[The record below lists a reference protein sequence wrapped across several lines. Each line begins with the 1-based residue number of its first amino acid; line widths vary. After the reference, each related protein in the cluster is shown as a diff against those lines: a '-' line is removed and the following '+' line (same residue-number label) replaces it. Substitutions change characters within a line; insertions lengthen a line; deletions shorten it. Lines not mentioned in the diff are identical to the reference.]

1 MSKLWCA
8 GSGVLGCPSQH
19 QVLTLS
25 SHQPCHTLGTGRQPA
40 CVPRASSNSF
50 PFPEDRRAAWHFCTV
65 WLTGSPLPFPAAGAF
80 QAAGSARCLSGSV
93 LGIGGLCRK
102 EFAGQRAERSRA
114 TLFLLAV
121 TLTWTRRPGG
131 FGNSHPRDGSPG
143 CPLSVCAPDEPLLP
157 APSTPRSRPCC
168 KPGKQSISKLQALV
182 LGCGVPTREAFGMEA

>member
-1 MSKLWCA
+1 MRGG
-8 GSGVLGCPSQH
+8 GSWGALPS
-19 QVLTLS
+19 TMCS
-25 SHQPCHTLGTGRQPA
+25 PA
-40 CVPRASSNSF
+40 LPISPATRWGQGGSRRVCRRLPAILF

-80 QAAGSARCLSGSV
+80 QAAGSARCLRGSV

-114 TLFLLAV
+114 TPFLLAV

-131 FGNSHPRDGSPG
+131 FGNSHPQDGSPG
-143 CPLSVCAPDEPLLP
+143 CPLPVCAPEETLLP
-157 APSTPRSRPCC
+157 APSMPRSRPCC
-168 KPGKQSISKLQALV
+168 KLGKQFISKLQALV